1 MNEKIPTPRTDGQ
14 ISYTLTYGPGMAVA
28 ATFARELERE
38 NHILRH
44 QLKAAVQCIEDLA
57 CGTTEKK

>member
-1 MNEKIPTPRTDGQ
+1 
-14 ISYTLTYGPGMAVA
+14 MAVA